1 MQPEQVVKTNGKKM
15 AMARAEED
23 EMLVDLSEQIDMKLY
38 EWMSEHKMPAL
49 NLTAIILARLTW
61 LAKQGNYKED
71 FVTLLEAPSQI
82 LKEEDDDKVVH

>member
-1 MQPEQVVKTNGKKM
+1 M